1 MFSSLRIFNYR
12 LWFAGALV
20 SNTGA
25 WMQRTAQ
32 DWIVLTELTD
42 YDAAA
47 VGITMA
53 LQFGPLLLLMP
64 LAGLMADRFNRRI
77 LLMWTQAAQGI
88 LGLLLGTLVLFGA
101 AELWHVYI
109 FALLLGIATAIDAPV
124 RQSFVSELV
133 TDKDLPNAV
142 ALNATSFQS
151 ARLVGPALAGVLV
164 ALIGAGPVF
173 VINGLSFAGVI
184 VSLTLIRSA
193 QLQVSPRLPRAKG
206 QIRAGLRYVR
216 SRSDI
221 MMILGMVFL
230 IGTFGFNFPIYIA
243 TMATVEYGAG
253 AAEFGVLSSIM
264 AVGAIVGSLLAA
276 RREKARLRVVVI
288 AAAAF
293 GLACIGAAL
302 TPTYW
307 SFAVALVV
315 VGVSSLTM
323 MNTAN
328 AYVQITTAPSMR
340 GRVMALYMAIF
351 AGGTPIGAPAVGW
364 AANTFGPRWA
374 MGIAAASGLLAAGIA
389 VLWMI
394 RRRNLRLRRT
404 PNRRFRVHFRYT
416 GDGRDKGYER
426 EMATQEI
433 AIIESTSKRI
443 G

>member
-53 LQFGPLLLLMP
+53 LQFGPLLVLMP
-64 LAGLMADRFNRRI
+64 LAGVMADRFNRRI
-77 LLMWTQAAQGI
+77 LLMWTQAVQGF
-88 LGLLLGTLVLFGA
+88 LGLCLGALVIFGA
-101 AELWHVYI
+101 AELWHVYV

-184 VSLTLIRSA
+184 VSLTLIRA
-193 QLQVSPRLPRAKG
+193 RQLQATPRLPRARG
-206 QIRAGLRYVR
+206 QISAGLRYVR

-288 AAAAF
+288 AAGAF

-307 SFAVALVV
+307 SFALALVA

-374 MGIAAASGLLAAGIA
+374 MGIAAASGLLAASIA
-389 VLWMI
+389 VTWMV

-404 PNRRFRVHFRYT
+404 PNRRFRVHFRYD
-416 GDGRDKGYER
+416 GDKRGYER

-433 AIIESTSKRI
+433 AIVESTAKRI

>member
-32 DWIVLTELTD
+32 DWIVLTELTNH
-42 YDAAA
+42 DAAA

-53 LQFGPLLLLMP
+53 LQFGPLLFLMP
-64 LAGLMADRFNRRI
+64 LAGVMADRFNRRV
-77 LLMWTQAAQGI
+77 LLMWTQGAQGI
-88 LGLLLGTLVLFGA
+88 LGLALGALVLFGA
-101 AELWHVYI
+101 AQLWHVYV
-109 FALLLGIATAIDAPV
+109 FALLLGVATAIDAPV

-151 ARLVGPALAGVLV
+151 ARLIGPALAGVLV

-184 VSLTLIRSA
+184 VSLALIRA
-193 QLQVSPRLPRAKG
+193 QQLQVTPRLPRARG

-230 IGTFGFNFPIYIA
+230 IGTFGFNFPIFIS

-253 AAEFGVLSSIM
+253 AAEFGALSSIM
-264 AVGAIVGSLLAA
+264 ALGAVVGSLLAA
-276 RREKARLRVVVI
+276 RREKARLRVVIVS
-288 AAAAF
+288 AAGF
-293 GLACIGAAL
+293 GLACVGAAL

-307 SFAVALVV
+307 SFAAALVL
-315 VGVSSLTM
+315 VGASSLTM

-328 AYVQITTAPSMR
+328 AYVQITTAPLMR

-351 AGGTPIGAPAVGW
+351 AGGTPIGAPVVGW
-364 AANTFGPRWA
+364 AANTIGPRWT

-389 VLWMI
+389 LIWLI
-394 RRRNLRLRRT
+394 RSRNLRLRRT
-404 PNRRFRVHFRYT
+404 PDRRFRVHFRFQ
-416 GDGRDKGYER
+416 GDGRARGYER

-433 AIIESTSKRI
+433 AIIESTTKRL

>member
-32 DWIVLTELTD
+32 DWIVLTELTNN
-42 YDAAA
+42 DAAA

-53 LQFGPLLLLMP
+53 LQFGPLLILMP
-64 LAGLMADRFNRRI
+64 LAGVMADRFNRRV

-88 LGLLLGTLVLFGA
+88 LGLGLGALVLFGV
-101 AELWHVYI
+101 AELWHVYV
-109 FALLLGIATAIDAPV
+109 FALLLGVATAVDAPV

-151 ARLVGPALAGVLV
+151 ARLIGPALAGVLV

-173 VINGLSFAGVI
+173 IINGLSFAGVI
-184 VSLTLIRSA
+184 VSLALIRPA
-193 QLQVSPRLPRAKG
+193 QLQVSPRLPRARG

-230 IGTFGFNFPIYIA
+230 IGTFGFNFPIFIS
-243 TMATVEYGAG
+243 TMAAVEYGAG

-276 RREKARLRVVVI
+276 RREKARLRVVI
-288 AAAAF
+288 LAAAAF
-293 GLACIGAAL
+293 GVACVGAAL

-307 SFAVALVV
+307 SFALALVL

-351 AGGTPIGAPAVGW
+351 AGGTPIGAPVVGW
-364 AANTFGPRWA
+364 AANTIGPRWA
-374 MGIAAASGLLAAGIA
+374 MGIAAASGLIAASIA
-389 VLWMI
+389 VIWLI

-404 PNRRFRVHFRYT
+404 PNRRFRLHFRYD
-416 GDGRDKGYER
+416 GDRRGYER

-433 AIIESTSKRI
+433 AIVESTAKRI